1 MRLAMMTIEVLVA
14 MLILFITIT
23 TSSTVIKFLNQVQ
36 TKQSSYED
44 IYIAVLSIKDQHAH
58 MSCQD
63 TINGALNGFH
73 YNITCRKLQES
84 KNYVKSGEID
94 EPSGLIGPFTIGLYD
109 VTMTLK
115 RDTFEHSYSYFYTIY
130 KKSSQ

>member
-1 MRLAMMTIEVLVA
+1 MRLAMMTVEVLVA

-23 TSSTVIKFLNQVQ
+23 TSSTVIKFLNQVK

-58 MSCQD
+58 MSCD
-63 TINGALNGFH
+63 APINGALNGFH
-73 YNITCRKLQES
+73 YNITCQRVQKS
-84 KNYVKSGEID
+84 KNYIHSGEAD
-94 EPSGLIGPFTIGLYD
+94 EPSGFIGPFTIALYD
-109 VTMTLK
+109 VKMTLK
-115 RDTFEHSYSYFYTIY
+115 RDTFQHSYSYFYTTY

>member
-14 MLILFITIT
+14 LLILFITIT
-23 TSSTVIKFLNQVQ
+23 TSSTVIKFLTQVK
-36 TKQSSYED
+36 TKQSTYED

-63 TINGALNGFH
+63 PINGSLNGFH
-73 YNITCRKLQES
+73 YNLTCQKVQES
-84 KNYVKSGEID
+84 KNYIHAGEID
-94 EPSGLIGPFTIGLYD
+94 DPSGFIGPFTMGLYD
-109 VTMTLK
+109 VKMTLK
-115 RDTFEHSYSYFYTIY
+115 KGTFQHSYSYFYTTY